1 MLRTHTVLLLSGQED
16 SEYGGTSGPRVSAE
30 TVGLGKEMQVR
41 EAY

>member
-1 MLRTHTVLLLSGQED
+1 MLRTHTVLSGQED
-16 SEYGGTSGPRVSAE
+16 SECGGTSGPRVSAE